1 MAAAKRILYVE
12 DTDDLRELTTF
23 VFLAHFQCEVVEAI
37 DSQTAIEIL
46 KKDTNF
52 DLIVSD
58 YNMPGGKG
66 DEIYKYI
73 RQKKIAVPFV
83 ILSGNSLD
91 DHPVLSE
98 VKCYRKPMLE
108 EEVVQ
113 MIRDNITQI
122 QAANQKSYIPIQ
134 ISLLKK
140 IRDLHCTL
148 YVKINDD
155 KYVKLFHKG
164 VVLTDQE
171 LARHA
176 QHGISTLYIDS
187 EETETFI
194 SDYRQKVLCE
204 EAWNE
209 VANDDFEDNFKLNAE
224 LLRNMGQLL
233 KANHDFAE
241 MTVAQ
246 VETALKLVSK
256 NKKLNNLVQRF
267 RKIENFGF
275 SDHCTSLVYVAG
287 YILNQLNP
295 SGLVHNLRMI
305 TLAALIHDSS
315 LDDRLY
321 EMKLNLMHSGRLKEM
336 QPGNAN
342 HREILQ
348 HGSKAAALA
357 KEFEFFH
364 PDIQILVEQH
374 HELPDGTGFP
384 QALKA
389 NRVHPLSAIFI
400 VAEDFVDYFIR
411 YSPTPDWKTYLKT
424 REKTYSQLPYSDAFE
439 VLKKNLPE
447 GV

>member
-1 MAAAKRILYVE
+1 MGAAKRILYVE

-23 VFLAHFQCEVVEAI
+23 VFLAHFQCEVVEAMDSASAI
-37 DSQTAIEIL
+37 DVL
-46 KKDTNF
+46 KRDANF

-73 RQKKIAVPFV
+73 KQKKIGVPFV

-91 DHPVLSE
+91 DHPVLGS

-113 MIRDNITQI
+113 MIRENISEI
-122 QAANQKSYIPIQ
+122 QPSGQKSYIPIP
-134 ISLLKK
+134 ISLIKK
-140 IRDLHCTL
+140 IRELRCTL
-148 YVKINDD
+148 YVKINEE

-164 VVLTDQE
+164 TVVNDAE
-171 LARHA
+171 LSRHS
-176 QHGISTLYIDS
+176 QHGIATLYIDS
-187 EETETFI
+187 DESESFI
-194 SDYRQKVLCE
+194 SDYRRKVLSE

-209 VANDDFEDNFKLNAE
+209 VQNDDFEDNFKLNAE

-241 MTVAQ
+241 MTVVQ

-256 NKKLNNLVQRF
+256 NKKFNHLVQRF

-295 SGLVHNLRMI
+295 SGLEHNLRMI
-305 TLAALIHDSS
+305 TLAALIHDVS

-321 EMKLNLMHSGRLKEM
+321 EMKLTLMHSGRIKEL

-342 HREILQ
+342 HKEILQ
-348 HGSKAAALA
+348 HGAKASALA
-357 KEFEFFH
+357 KDFDFCH

-384 QALKA
+384 LGLKG
-389 NRVHPLSAIFI
+389 NRIHPLSSIFI

-411 YSPTPDWKTYLKT
+411 YSPTPDWKTYLAT
-424 REKTYSQLPYSDAFE
+424 REKTFGTLPFADAFE
-439 VLKKNLPE
+439 VLKKNLL
-447 GV
+447 